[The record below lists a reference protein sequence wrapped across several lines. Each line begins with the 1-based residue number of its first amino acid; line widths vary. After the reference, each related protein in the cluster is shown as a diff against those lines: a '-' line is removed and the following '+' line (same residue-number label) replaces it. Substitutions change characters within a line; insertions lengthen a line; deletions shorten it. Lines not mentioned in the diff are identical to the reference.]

1 MSMFSNLIKAR
12 EKQAELC
19 VHAYLSQFDDAT
31 LTRMGVN
38 RKSLKTGGSVNHF
51 L

>member
-1 MSMFSNLIKAR
+1 MSIFSKLMKSR
-12 EKQAELC
+12 EKQAELS

-31 LTRMGVN
+31 LSRIGYN
-38 RKSLKTGGSVNHF
+38 RKSLKTGGQINHF